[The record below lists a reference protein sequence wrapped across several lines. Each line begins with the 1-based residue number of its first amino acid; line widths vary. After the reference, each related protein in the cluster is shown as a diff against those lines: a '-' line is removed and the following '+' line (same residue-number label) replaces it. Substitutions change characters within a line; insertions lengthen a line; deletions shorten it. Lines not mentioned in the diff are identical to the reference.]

1 MSASAEMWIGP
12 DEPKVN
18 AMDKLK
24 ITING
29 VELTVGQAMTV
40 HVALQSLG
48 VDLAHKPNFFGHDE
62 HGRFMVKAYLANITT
77 INNLYIE

>member
-18 AMDKLK
+18 AMKELK

-29 VELTVGQAMTV
+29 KELTEAQALTV
-40 HVALQSLG
+40 HVALQSFAT
-48 VDLAHKPNFFGHDE
+48 DLAYKPLALGDDE
-62 HGRFMVKAYLANITT
+62 HGRFMVKSYLANISA
-77 INNLYIE
+77 INELYVE